1 MNASRN
7 EVFGNYFLTNCSGK
21 EDIEIYTTRH
31 IKEAARN
38 GCVLLNGGYAVSN
51 VPSYDPAAL
60 LLPDDFLACA
70 ASGEKFG
77 CHKFPVGQ
85 PQWLEINDKEQFVIK
100 EALFVRAFVNYY
112 ELKYVNGGF
121 YDQHG
126 YISEGSIQQRIYS
139 CIEPFATKS
148 LSRITASLLE
158 SVKALAFTVM
168 GRPDESKIFVSDSK
182 VVKFDLHTGAF
193 SCQDDDFETTV
204 NRLNVSYDPAA
215 ECPVFS
221 SYLCDLL
228 YTEDLAALQEYL
240 GYCLIP
246 STRGQT
252 ALFLKGEGGEGKSIL
267 SYLIRELFGR
277 SVASA
282 RVSQLETNRF
292 ILASL
297 ENKLVFLD
305 DDLDSEA
312 LKETGTIKTI
322 ITATTPMLVERK
334 GQQAHEAQLYSRLFC
349 IGNTHI
355 SAAFDRTDGFYR
367 RLLLLTCKPIRK
379 DRGVN
384 KFLKEAIAAEMPG
397 IFNWMLYGLQRLIR
411 NNFEFT
417 RSARAL
423 QEIENKRLEE
433 NPMLRFVLE
442 SGWIVNSEKGE
453 ISSRRLLASFREWCR
468 MNAITEPAE
477 RTITTELK
485 KALEKHTDAIPS
497 KNIRTEGGKCA
508 GYKCIDL
515 TAEGKKHTFAGYA
528 SISNSY

>member
-1 MNASRN
+1 MIAERKEAFS
-7 EVFGNYFLTNCSGK
+7 NYFLLNCSGK
-21 EDIEIYTTRH
+21 EDREIQTPRH
-31 IKEAARN
+31 IIEAARN
-38 GCVLLNGGYAVSN
+38 GCVLMNGGYAATN
-51 VPSYDPAAL
+51 VPSYSPEAL
-60 LLPDDFLACA
+60 LLPDGILECA
-70 ASGEKFG
+70 AAGEKFG
-77 CHKFPVGQ
+77 CHKFPVGH
-85 PQWLEINDKEQFVIK
+85 PAWLSINDKDQFVIQ

-112 ELKYVNGGF
+112 DLKYVNGGF

-126 YISEGSIQQRIYS
+126 YITEGTIQQKIYS
-139 CIEPFATKS
+139 CIEPFAEKS
-148 LSRITASLLE
+148 LSRLTASLLD
-158 SVKALAFTVM
+158 SVKAQAYTVIS
-168 GRPDESKIFVSDSK
+168 RPDESKIFISDGK
-182 VVKFDLHTGAF
+182 AIKFDLQTGDF
-193 SCQDDDFETTV
+193 VCSDDAFETTV
-204 NRLNVSYDPAA
+204 NRLNVSYDPDAG
-215 ECPVFS
+215 CPTFS
-221 SYLCDLL
+221 RYLCDLL

-267 SYLIRELFGR
+267 SYLVRELFGR

-305 DDLDSEA
+305 DDLDSES
-312 LKETGTIKTI
+312 LKETGTIKSI
-322 ITATTPMLVERK
+322 ITASTPMLVERK

-379 DRGVN
+379 DRGDN

-397 IFNWMLYGLQRLIR
+397 VFNWMLCGLQRLVR

-423 QEIENKRLEE
+423 QEIEEKRLEE

-442 SGWIVNSEKGE
+442 SGWIVNTENGE
-453 ISSRRLLASFREWCR
+453 ISSRRLLASFRAWCS

-485 KALEKHTDAIPS
+485 KALVKHMNAISS
-497 KNIRTEGGKCA
+497 KNIRSEGGKCA
-508 GYKCIDL
+508 GYKYIDL
-515 TAEGKKHTFAGYA
+515 TAEGRKHTFAGYA
-528 SISNSY
+528 PVSNSY